1 MVAAAGGVAAAGAE
15 AAVGAGGAAVS
26 FGAVGKTK
34 LRLLRPCIERLW
46 LCVSKR
52 GLGNRFILN
61 ARFGAGLVAV
71 VKLAA
76 SAIPP

>member
-1 MVAAAGGVAAAGAE
+1 
-15 AAVGAGGAAVS
+15 
-26 FGAVGKTK
+26 
-34 LRLLRPCIERLW
+34 LLRPWIERLW